1 MYTDLFQISPARD
14 AKSKVASVSR
24 PVPPSMVP
32 ARQPKSLL
40 RALKGSIVGPATAVG
55 GGREGGGEM
64 LESERA
70 RSQLATATSGN
81 DTATLRESVQSTRL
95 LLKEYFSTIIK
106 EE

>member
-1 MYTDLFQISPARD
+1 
-14 AKSKVASVSR
+14 
-24 PVPPSMVP
+24 MVP

-40 RALKGSIVGPATAVG
+40 RALKGSIVGPATMTG
-55 GGREGGGEM
+55 GVEGRGEGEKDGHM

-81 DTATLRESVQSTRL
+81 DAAALRGGVQGTRL
-95 LLKEYFSTIIK
+95 LLKECFSTTIK